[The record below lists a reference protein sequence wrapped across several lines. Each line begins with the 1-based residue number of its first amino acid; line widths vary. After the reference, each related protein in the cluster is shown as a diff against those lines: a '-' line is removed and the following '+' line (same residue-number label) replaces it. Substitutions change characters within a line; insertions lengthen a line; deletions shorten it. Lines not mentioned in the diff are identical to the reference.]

1 MAPRR
6 VDCGEPRRRE
16 EPIWATR
23 CPLGP
28 GVTPKVRRV
37 PETEEF
43 PQDNE
48 YVQKEIQRRAAA
60 KT

>member
-1 MAPRR
+1 
-6 VDCGEPRRRE
+6 
-16 EPIWATR
+16 
-23 CPLGP
+23 
-28 GVTPKVRRV
+28 V

>member
-1 MAPRR
+1 
-6 VDCGEPRRRE
+6 
-16 EPIWATR
+16 
-23 CPLGP
+23 
-28 GVTPKVRRV
+28 VTPKVRRV
-37 PETEEF
+37 PETEGF